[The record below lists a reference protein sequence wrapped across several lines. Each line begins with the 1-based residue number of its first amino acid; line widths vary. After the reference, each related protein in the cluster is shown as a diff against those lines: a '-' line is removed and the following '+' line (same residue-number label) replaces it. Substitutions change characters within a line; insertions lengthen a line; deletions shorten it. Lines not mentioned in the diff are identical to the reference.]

1 MHTTNGVSAASVCA
15 AAVGAGAGDDES
27 TGCGVMDVAVTE
39 VAETEVAETE
49 VAETEATEPD
59 GAVTEVAELACLPE
73 SEHAAAISKHDVT
86 IARRFI
92 SQ

>member
-27 TGCGVMDVAVTE
+27 TGCGVMDVAEPE
-39 VAETEVAETE
+39 VAEPDVAVTDGA
-49 VAETEATEPD
+49 VTD

>member
-27 TGCGVMDVAVTE
+27 TGCGVMDVAEPE
-39 VAETEVAETE
+39 VAEPDVAVT
-49 VAETEATEPD
+49 D

>member
-15 AAVGAGAGDDES
+15 AAVGAGDDES
-27 TGCGVMDVAVTE
+27 TGCGVMDVAE
-39 VAETEVAETE
+39 P
-49 VAETEATEPD
+49 EATEPEVAVTD

>member
-27 TGCGVMDVAVTE
+27 TGCGVMDVAV
-39 VAETEVAETE
+39 TEVAETE